1 MILQN
6 LVKKI
11 LTLMILKMM
20 IFMIYMNGPMNYLLK
35 IHLKILLQI
44 WKYKIHLKILF
55 QIWKYKIHLKI
66 LFQIRKYKI
75 HLKILLQIGK
85 YKFFKFENIK

>member
-1 MILQN
+1 MILQNLVKKILTLMILQN

-44 WKYKIHLKILF
+44 
-55 QIWKYKIHLKI
+55 
-66 LFQIRKYKI
+66 RKYKI

-85 YKFFKFENIK
+85 YKIFKFENIK